1 MRTGTGRLHPHST
14 FRVLDRPAQ
23 ALPLLRQLLELQPD
37 AMVPLLFRQEFAGP
51 GFRDPREGRMHL
63 RHPRVR
69 AAPPAEG
76 EEGER
81 EADQS
86 ARDVRRDNVAEIGR
100 LVDAEG
106 VQEERPEDGH
116 RDREDE
122 AEREPVQT
130 VVLPVQLPLAG
141 IQGVDEEVSGEEEE
155 EDEGPDHARR
165 RGDGAEDIVRQRDF
179 TSRSLFEGCAADDSR
194 RERLRPRHAAS
205 FGGAM
210 KTDRGRV
217 KTYVRSLDDILEGGL
232 PAGFVVLLN
241 GAPGTMKS
249 SFAFSILYQNALREG
264 RKSAYF
270 TLEQGK
276 GLTLEHMAS
285 LGMTDPAAN
294 ANITTLD
301 MGNIR
306 KNLNYLQ
313 GRDTWLDLFKMYCTN
328 AMKADSHAVLVVDSL
343 DVLEAMAKMEDRRSE
358 LYFLFEWLRGLGP
371 LILLISEKPLGSG
384 SGVHPPEEAYLAD
397 GIITFEM
404 HPTSDL
410 FVQRRLRV
418 VKMRS
423 TKHETG
429 YYALSFDDGGF
440 DITRA
445 VTGTS

>member
-1 MRTGTGRLHPHST
+1 
-14 FRVLDRPAQ
+14 
-23 ALPLLRQLLELQPD
+23 
-37 AMVPLLFRQEFAGP
+37 
-51 GFRDPREGRMHL
+51 
-63 RHPRVR
+63 
-69 AAPPAEG
+69 
-76 EEGER
+76 
-81 EADQS
+81 
-86 ARDVRRDNVAEIGR
+86 
-100 LVDAEG
+100 
-106 VQEERPEDGH
+106 
-116 RDREDE
+116 
-122 AEREPVQT
+122 
-130 VVLPVQLPLAG
+130 
-141 IQGVDEEVSGEEEE
+141 
-155 EDEGPDHARR
+155 
-165 RGDGAEDIVRQRDF
+165 
-179 TSRSLFEGCAADDSR
+179 
-194 RERLRPRHAAS
+194 
-205 FGGAM
+205 M
-210 KTDRGRV
+210 KTDRGRI
-217 KTYVRSLDDILEGGL
+217 KTYVRSLDDILGGGL

-313 GRDTWLDLFKMYCTN
+313 GRGTWLDLFKMYCTN
-328 AMKADSHAVLVVDSL
+328 AMKADSHTVLVVDSL
-343 DVLEAMAKMEDRRSE
+343 DVLEAMAKMEDRRSD
-358 LYFLFEWLRGLGP
+358 LYFLFEWLRSLGP

-384 SGVHPPEEAYLAD
+384 TGMHAPEEAYLAD

-404 HPTSDL
+404 QPTSDL

-440 DITRA
+440 EITRA
-445 VTGTS
+445 VTGPS

>member
-1 MRTGTGRLHPHST
+1 
-14 FRVLDRPAQ
+14 
-23 ALPLLRQLLELQPD
+23 
-37 AMVPLLFRQEFAGP
+37 
-51 GFRDPREGRMHL
+51 
-63 RHPRVR
+63 
-69 AAPPAEG
+69 
-76 EEGER
+76 
-81 EADQS
+81 
-86 ARDVRRDNVAEIGR
+86 
-100 LVDAEG
+100 
-106 VQEERPEDGH
+106 
-116 RDREDE
+116 
-122 AEREPVQT
+122 
-130 VVLPVQLPLAG
+130 
-141 IQGVDEEVSGEEEE
+141 
-155 EDEGPDHARR
+155 
-165 RGDGAEDIVRQRDF
+165 
-179 TSRSLFEGCAADDSR
+179 
-194 RERLRPRHAAS
+194 
-205 FGGAM
+205 
-210 KTDRGRV
+210 
-217 KTYVRSLDDILEGGL
+217 
-232 PAGFVVLLN
+232 LLN

-410 FVQRRLRV
+410 FVQRRLRHHPRRHRHV
-418 VKMRS
+418 VRWPAVPPDFGPHNVTS
-423 TKHETG
+423 G
-429 YYALSFDDGGF
+429 NVPGRPLYGPGGWLRVR
-440 DITRA
+440 TA
-445 VTGTS
+445 